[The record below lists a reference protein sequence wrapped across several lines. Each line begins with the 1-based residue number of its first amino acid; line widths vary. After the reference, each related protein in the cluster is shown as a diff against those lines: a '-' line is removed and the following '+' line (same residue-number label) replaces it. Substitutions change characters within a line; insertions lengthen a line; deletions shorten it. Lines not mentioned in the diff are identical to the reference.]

1 MRLSIGENGLT
12 KQMIRYIIEQTI
24 QQQRIST
31 RSTIDKIE
39 RNVQMKIED
48 SGEHVS
54 YAS

>member
-1 MRLSIGENGLT
+1 MHLSIGENGLT
-12 KQMIRYIIEQTI
+12 KQMIRYIIEQTV
-24 QQQRIST
+24 QQQRCT
-31 RSTIDKIE
+31 RSTIYKIE